1 MNNTF
6 LIKLDIFGCIV
17 KENSAIII
25 NAIVKCASKKFRRI
39 FSMKN
44 MSTWKMDTKIFP
56 PKFVKAPVK

>member
-1 MNNTF
+1 M
-6 LIKLDIFGCIV
+6 KLDILGSIF

-25 NAIVKCASKKFRRI
+25 NAIVKSASKKFRCI

-44 MSTWKMDTKIFP
+44 KSTWKMDTKIFP